1 VIGDAA
7 SNRRRTVVVAA
18 VLLGHALLLSIA
30 LLWHTDHVADE
41 PVAKALLVMT
51 IDLPREELP
60 PEPQPVK
67 PRIEEVLQ
75 KLAPRLEDLRVVN
88 PEIQIPD
95 LQPVTATESP
105 PAAAPVTDQAEAG
118 LEGIAPE
125 ASGVSAG
132 VNGLVLLRRV
142 LPAYPP
148 VSVRRGEQGIT
159 TVVIHI
165 ARNGRVDAARVGRT
179 SGSTRLDRAALDA
192 VRKWR
197 FQKLPAVAAANGTW
211 VKTDLRFVLY
221 QFSYSRLEPGVT
233 DSVYADQINPRPG
246 TAEEATPG
254 SEDALL
260 RFVAAV
266 RDGTYSDGDSTT
278 RDQLAQM
285 RAVLERWGKV
295 QSAEFT
301 GTVYGGRWMSYRIP
315 RDFPGRMAPT
325 VEVSWNMFEVRHADA
340 TSEWLIAVDRD
351 GKVWVAC
358 GGLSPWT

>member
-1 VIGDAA
+1 MV
-7 SNRRRTVVVAA
+7 A
-18 VLLGHALLLSIA
+18 VLLGHALLLSVA
-30 LLWHTDHVADE
+30 LLWHTDHAADE
-41 PVAKALLVMT
+41 PVANPLLVMR

-60 PEPQPVK
+60 PVPQPVK
-67 PRIEEVLQ
+67 PRMEEVLQ
-75 KLAPRLEDLRVVN
+75 KLAPRLEDMRVVD

-95 LQPVTATESP
+95 LQPVTASESP
-105 PAAAPVTDQAEAG
+105 PAAAPVTDQADAG
-118 LEGIAPE
+118 LEGSAPQ

-148 VSVRRGEQGIT
+148 VSVRRGEQGIA

-165 ARNGRVDAARVGRT
+165 AQNGRVDAARVGRS
-179 SGSTRLDRAALDA
+179 SGSSRLDRAALDA

-197 FQKLPAVAAANGTW
+197 FQKLPAGAAANGTW

-221 QFSYSRLEPGVT
+221 QFSYSRLAPGVT
-233 DSVYADQINPRPG
+233 DSVYADQVNPRPG
-246 TAEEATPG
+246 AAEEATPG
-254 SEDALL
+254 SKDALL

-266 RDGTYSDGDSTT
+266 RDGTYSDGDSATH
-278 RDQLAQM
+278 DQIAQM
-285 RAVLERWGKV
+285 RAVLQRWGEV

-301 GTVYGGRWMSYRIP
+301 GTVYGGRWMSYRLP
-315 RDFPGRMAPT
+315 QDFPGHLAPM
-325 VEVSWNMFEVRHADA
+325 VEVSWNMFEVRHSDA

-358 GGLSPWT
+358 AGLSPWT